1 MSRNKLAELVFSFS
15 VKSANT
21 MVKLGQKN
29 IKKRPGRVVLAE
41 LVLAELTGN
50 RCHYIEL
57 DEVLYTF
64 NNFAICK

>member
-1 MSRNKLAELVFSFS
+1 
-15 VKSANT
+15 